1 MLGAFQQ
8 AAAAG
13 QGGDACVEAALEAAK
28 DHPMAPEEIE
38 ALAPHSPLEAML
50 TAAARR
56 PPQAP
61 LGPAPPSASVGEP
74 AEPARETLESIE
86 ASAGASRT
94 GARTAATA
102 LLAAVQALEA
112 AFGSGGAPQKR
123 VREIE
128 IVRQIEALSEDIRA
142 DGARLSAGDAPT
154 ADAQVEADDAA
165 APRSHG
171 AAP

>member
-1 MLGAFQQ
+1 L
-8 AAAAG
+8 
-13 QGGDACVEAALEAAK
+13 
-28 DHPMAPEEIE
+28 
-38 ALAPHSPLEAML
+38 
-50 TAAARR
+50 
-56 PPQAP
+56 
-61 LGPAPPSASVGEP
+61 
-74 AEPARETLESIE
+74 
-86 ASAGASRT
+86 
-94 GARTAATA
+94 
-102 LLAAVQALEA
+102 
-112 AFGSGGAPQKR
+112 GGAAEKR

>member
-13 QGGDACVEAALEAAK
+13 QGGEACVEAALDAAK
-28 DHPMAPEEIE
+28 DHPMAPDEIE
-38 ALAPHSPLEAML
+38 ALAPASPLEAML

-61 LGPAPPSASVGEP
+61 LGPAPPSAPVGGP
-74 AEPARETLESIE
+74 AEAARETLESIE
-86 ASAGASRT
+86 TSTGASRA
-94 GARTAATA
+94 GARAAA
-102 LLAAVQALEA
+102 ASLLAAGQAIEA
-112 AFGSGGAPQKR
+112 VSGLGGTPQET

-128 IVRQIEALSEDIRA
+128 ALSQDIRA

-154 ADAQVEADDAA
+154 DDARAEGEGEA
-165 APRSHG
+165 APRSRG